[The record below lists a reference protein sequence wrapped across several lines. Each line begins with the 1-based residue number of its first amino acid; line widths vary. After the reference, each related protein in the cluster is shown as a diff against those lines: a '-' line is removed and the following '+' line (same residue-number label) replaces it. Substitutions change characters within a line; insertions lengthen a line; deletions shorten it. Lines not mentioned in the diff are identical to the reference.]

1 MSSPETE
8 PGLARWL
15 EEIIWDAVHGT
26 EDSGLRITFF
36 VEAGLLTADE
46 GLVLRFPGGAE
57 YQMTIV
63 RKK

>member
-26 EDSGLRITFF
+26 EDSGLRITSFA
-36 VEAGLLTADE
+36 EAGLLTTDK
-46 GLVLRFPGGAE
+46 GLVLRFPDGTE
-57 YQMTIV
+57 FQLTIV
-63 RKK
+63 RSR